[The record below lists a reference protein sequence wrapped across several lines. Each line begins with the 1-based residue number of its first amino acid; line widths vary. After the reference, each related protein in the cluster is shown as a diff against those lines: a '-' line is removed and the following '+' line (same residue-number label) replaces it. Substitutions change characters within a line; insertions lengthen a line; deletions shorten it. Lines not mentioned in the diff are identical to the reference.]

1 MSRWVLLDS
10 GPLGLLVKSQTRTF
24 LDAWIENLAVQGTT
38 VCLPE
43 IIFYELRRELL
54 RLRLTTAVTA
64 LSEYVSILAYE
75 PITTSIIMRASELW
89 ADTRRQGRPTS
100 DDKAIDID
108 VLLAA
113 TAIEVMERGHD
124 VLVATANVAHL
135 SRFVDSATWQQIRP

>member
-1 MSRWVLLDS
+1 MLDS
-10 GPLGLLVKSQTRTF
+10 GPLGLLVAPKSNA
-24 LDAWIENLAVQGTT
+24 DIAAWLQDLKNSGTT
-38 VCLPE
+38 VCVPE

-54 RLRLTTAVTA
+54 RLRLTTAVTV
-64 LSEYVSILAYE
+64 LSKYVSILAYE
-75 PITTSIIMRASELW
+75 PITTSIVIRASELW